1 MKEDTSKRTSASVL
15 LEKNVKEIIW
25 KNKPHIGRVRSL
37 AELAKAMEIS
47 APSLTHAL
55 KGNPQLDTIQKI
67 ADALNVPISRLFYDE
82 SKVEGYISISGEFHH
97 FQSEEEAMT
106 IIKET
111 KSKGLFIF

>member
-1 MKEDTSKRTSASVL
+1 MKEDTSKKATASAL

-55 KGNPQLDTIQKI
+55 KGNPQLDTIEKI
-67 ADALNVPISRLFYDE
+67 ADALNVPVSRLFKVEED
-82 SKVEGYISISGEFHH
+82 VEGYISINGKMTHFH
-97 FQSEEEAMT
+97 SMEELKIAIEP
-106 IIKET
+106 IH
-111 KSKGLFIF
+111 